1 MEGRLFTFGCSF
13 TRYFYPTWA
22 DFIGMGFGHYEN
34 WGRAGAGNFYIASQL
49 FECHQVNKIQKED
62 TVLIMMSSI
71 DRFDFIDWNSEIV
84 TNGCIY
90 TNPRISKRFVEDMW
104 SWEQGIYSSWM
115 YINSIK
121 NLLEGIGCRYKIMYG
136 FDIESLDD
144 GKIIEVNTS
153 RVKNCIE
160 SLNEIYSGIS
170 LSTYDSIKRKEKDMK
185 LYYFKDYND
194 YDQHPTIKTHL
205 NWVKDHLPE
214 YYKDEYEE
222 YVDRWESLIGNT
234 LNRTSINFSTIL
246 NKLPIKTFQNTVTTK
261 NLI

>member
-1 MEGRLFTFGCSF
+1 
-13 TRYFYPTWA
+13 
-22 DFIGMGFGHYEN
+22 MGFNHYEN
-34 WGRAGAGNFYIASQL
+34 WGRAGAGNFYITSQVY
-49 FECHQVNKIQKED
+49 ECHQVNKLQKED

-71 DRFDFIDWNSEIV
+71 DRFDFIDWNSEMI

-90 TNPRISKRFVEDMW
+90 TNPKVSKGFLESMW

-121 NLLEGIGCRYKIMYG
+121 TLLDSIGCKYKIMYG
-136 FDIESLDD
+136 FDMESLDD
-144 GKIIEVNTS
+144 GKLIEVNTS

-160 SLNEIYSGIS
+160 SLNRIYSGIS
-170 LSTYDSIKRKEKDMK
+170 LSTYDSIKRKERNMK

-205 NWVKDHLPE
+205 DWIKDQLPE
-214 YYKDEYEE
+214 YYNEIYED
-222 YVDRWESLIGNT
+222 YVPKWEGLIANT
-234 LNRTSINFSTIL
+234 LNKTSINFSSIL
-246 NKLPIKTFQNTVTTK
+246 NKLPRHTFQNTLNTK